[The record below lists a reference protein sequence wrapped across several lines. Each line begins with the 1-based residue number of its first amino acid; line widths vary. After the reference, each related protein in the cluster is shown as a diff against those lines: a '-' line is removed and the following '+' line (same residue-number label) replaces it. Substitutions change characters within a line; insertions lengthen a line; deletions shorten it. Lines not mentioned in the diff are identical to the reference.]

1 VRRPPTIRLEPL
13 AEAVAA
19 RTDHDEVTEA
29 ILDAAV
35 AVLAEGGLRRF
46 TVEEIAAAGR
56 LGRTT
61 IYRRFEGRDALV
73 HAALGRELQRTFA
86 AIAAE
91 VADRPTLEDRVVD
104 GILAGLRAARESLVI
119 RLVRQEPELLRLVTV
134 DGGPLIVLATDLL
147 VAAAVEE
154 AARTDDPDAVR
165 PDGEEARH
173 LAEVLIRLATSLAL
187 APQSTLPLD
196 DDTAARAALHRLLDP
211 LLRR

>member
-1 VRRPPTIRLEPL
+1 MRRPPTIRLEPL

-19 RTDHDEVTEA
+19 PVGDDEVTEA

-61 IYRRFEGRDALV
+61 IYRRFDGRDALV

-119 RLVRQEPELLRLVTV
+119 RLVQQEPELLRLVTV
-134 DGGPLIVLATDLL
+134 DGGPLVVLATDLL
-147 VAAAVEE
+147 VAAAVAE
-154 AARTDDPDAVR
+154 AERTADPARFEPD
-165 PDGEEARH
+165 EARH
-173 LAEVLIRLATSLAL
+173 LAEVLIRLTTSLAL

-196 DDTAARAALHRLLDP
+196 DDDDAARAALHRLLDP